1 MYQLVKAIAI
11 QKGLNTRWV
20 EVDLSNE
27 LVLNIYNKYR
37 KVYLELSNPDLA
49 ENVYLDMEVIKETY
63 NSFTGTLTDLII
75 SFGNNVLET
84 LDEIPE
90 LNPKHVTYTDA
101 FRANYKIDVCNI
113 NYAYGNFVPDELQTD
128 VIIYRNLPQ
137 TDMQVFHDNCLVSIN
152 GYLHKTDTDGNFV
165 YIKDGAKSLKRSN
178 KNQIGFLNFI
188 NVGKIEQ
195 VKITPD
201 MLSPSSLNDSLRNGI
216 SINLDKPL
224 ENKTVIL
231 SIGGYLQF
239 SDPLSF
245 YMSGDKT
252 FTYKFDKLKL
262 LNRYF
267 ESQDNLDFESL
278 GLAKTPNNI
287 NLIDVDEFLSDEVL
301 TKYLTLPMS
310 FFIIVDNPSIF
321 TEKIFIKKTN
331 LPGMFIS
338 HIEPKIP
345 LFVSNGRLA
354 EYWKV
359 YEDGQWAVNVSDSYL
374 RNFMFNTVTTE
385 EVQVISNSLD
395 PNNMFYNSNGFLLKI
410 GSDF

>member
-11 QKGLNTRWV
+11 QKGINTKWV
-20 EVDLSNE
+20 ETDLSEE
-27 LVLNIYNKYR
+27 LVVTIYNKYR
-37 KVYLELSNPDLA
+37 KTYLELSNPDL
-49 ENVYLDMEVIKETY
+49 EDNVFLDMDTIKETY
-63 NSFTGTLTDLII
+63 NSFTGTLTELIT
-75 SFGNNVLET
+75 SFGNSVLET
-84 LDEIPE
+84 VPEIPE

-101 FRANYKIDVCNI
+101 FRAHYKIDVCNI
-113 NYAYGNFVPDELQTD
+113 NYAYGNYVPDELQTD
-128 VIIYRNLPQ
+128 IIIYRNIPQ

-152 GYLHKTDTDGNFV
+152 GFLHKTDTDGTFV
-165 YIKDGAKSLKRSN
+165 YIKDGARSLKKSN
-178 KNQIGFLNFI
+178 KNQIGFLNFMNI
-188 NVGKIEQ
+188 GKIEQ

-201 MLSPSSLNDSLRNGI
+201 MLSPSSLNEELKNGI
-216 SINLDKPL
+216 SITLDKTL

-239 SDPLSF
+239 ADPLSF

-267 ESQDNLDFESL
+267 ESQDYLDFEGL
-278 GLAKTPNNI
+278 GLSKSTNNPN
-287 NLIDVDEFLSDEVL
+287 LVDADQFLSDEVL

-310 FFIIVDNPSIF
+310 FLIIVDNPNIF
-321 TEKIFIKKTN
+321 TEKIFIKKTQ

-338 HIEPKIP
+338 HTEPKFP
-345 LFVSNGRLA
+345 LFVSNGRMA

-359 YEDGQWAVNVSDSYL
+359 YEDGQWSVNVSDNYL
-374 RNFMFNTVTTE
+374 NKYMFNTIPTQDVSI
-385 EVQVISNSLD
+385 VGNSLD
-395 PNNMFYNSNGFLLKI
+395 PNNMFSISNGFLLKI